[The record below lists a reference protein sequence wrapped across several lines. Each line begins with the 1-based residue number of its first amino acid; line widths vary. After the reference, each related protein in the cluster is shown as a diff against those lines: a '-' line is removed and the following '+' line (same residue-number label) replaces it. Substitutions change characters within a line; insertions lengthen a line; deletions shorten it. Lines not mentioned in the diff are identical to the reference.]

1 MKSGDCI
8 GGSWDG
14 LEGGLKSDYFVIQT
28 PPQIH
33 HEAALK
39 WKGFAD
45 VPKDVRLETY
55 HWKIFRCA
63 GALSNSWPSV
73 IGLWIHEDLVEKTE
87 FLLRL
92 AQSLFKKQ

>member
-1 MKSGDCI
+1 MKSGNCI

-14 LEGGLKSDYFVIQT
+14 LEGGMKSDYFVIQT

-45 VPKDVRLETY
+45 VPKDVLLETY
-55 HWKIFRCA
+55 HWKIFKFSRSSSDRPT
-63 GALSNSWPSV
+63 G
-73 IGLWIHEDLVEKTE
+73 IGLWVHEDLVGQPE

-92 AQSLFKKQ
+92 AESIFEK